1 MTLSRCYRATCDAPG
16 RSASQF
22 VPHDRTDACR
32 RQLAALGW
40 TTVPWRIRSSGPGAS
55 RIAYLCPQ
63 HGDRRPEGWREAR
76 LSVIRNRPTRPRTV
90 SLVGVAPPT
99 VHLDAA
105 RRAAVA
111 WMLAEVTGSQ
121 MAVARAFGVSHQRA
135 HQLVADYRAILV
147 RRQES
152 EVGWQEP
159 WAKRLRAAG
168 AIR

>member
-1 MTLSRCYRATCDAPG
+1 MTLLRCFRATCDAPG
-16 RSASQF
+16 CTASQF
-22 VPHDRTDACR
+22 VPHGRTAACR
-32 RQLAALGW
+32 QQLAALDW
-40 TTVPWRIRSSGPGAS
+40 IVVPWRVRCDAPGAS

-63 HGDRRPEGWREAR
+63 HGDQRPEGWREVR
-76 LSVIRNRPTRPRTV
+76 LSAIRHRPKRPRTV
-90 SLVGVAPPT
+90 SLAGVVPPT
-99 VHLDAA
+99 AHLDAA
-105 RRAAVA
+105 RRAAAA

-121 MAVARAFGVSHQRA
+121 MAVARAFGVSHQRV

-152 EVGWQEP
+152 EAGWQEP